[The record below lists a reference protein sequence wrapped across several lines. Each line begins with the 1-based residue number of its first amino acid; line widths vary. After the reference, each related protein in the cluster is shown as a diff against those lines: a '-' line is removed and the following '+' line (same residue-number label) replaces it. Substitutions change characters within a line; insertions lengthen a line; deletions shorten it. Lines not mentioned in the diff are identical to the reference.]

1 MAGYL
6 IAEEGPVSGLI
17 VRFEEGNEWIL
28 GRDPDAVGIVLEDP
42 MVSRKHVICR
52 KTPEGYV
59 LENLS
64 SVNPA
69 TQNGKIITE
78 PVLLHEGDIIQIGNT
93 FFRFSE
99 QAPLGEEEVP
109 APPSFIEETPELSS
123 LNLPSL
129 PETRW
134 MLKVVSGP
142 NAGAEFHMQTGGAY
156 VIGKDPSICD
166 VVFQDLSVSR
176 QHARIF
182 VDDGQ
187 NVFIEDLGSRNG
199 TLVNGTVI
207 ASKQQLLSQD
217 LVSLGTTSF
226 LAIDREQAHETI
238 VSAPQPMTPTKAEA
252 AAGTKEAEEVRN
264 WREMV
269 IPKRHLVLLGVFGCI
284 LFVSLVGIFSL
295 FQSEPIETSVKH
307 EGEHIAEIIKNYPD
321 IQFSYNE
328 GSGKLFLTG
337 HVLTGIEKQE
347 LTYQLRGLPFLSDI
361 EDTVVIDEYV
371 WENMNAL
378 LITNPAWQGISIHSP
393 SPGRFV
399 MRGYLQTA
407 DQAQALSDYINMN
420 FSYLDRLD
428 NQVVVENNLMTQV
441 ESQLL
446 EKGFN
451 NVTYQLSNG
460 ELVLSGRVDGSD
472 QSKFE
477 HLIGQFKAVRGIRSL
492 KNYVVY
498 TSEDSSLVD
507 LSSKYRVMGYSKKD
521 GENHYVV
528 VNGRILTMGDIL
540 DGMMITAIQPNT
552 ILLEKDGLKFKIN
565 YNLQ

>member
-6 IAEEGPVSGLI
+6 IAEEGPLSGSI
-17 VRFEEGNEWIL
+17 IRFEEGSEWIL
-28 GRDPDAVGIVLEDP
+28 GRDPDVVGIVLEDP

-52 KTPEGYV
+52 KTPEGYI

-93 FFRFSE
+93 FFRFTHES
-99 QAPLGEEEVP
+99 PVGEEEIP
-109 APPSFIEETPELSS
+109 APPSFIEEAPELSS
-123 LNLPSL
+123 LNLTAL

-142 NAGAEFHMQTGGAY
+142 NSGAEFHMQAGGVY
-156 VIGKDPSICD
+156 VIGKDAATCD

-176 QHARIF
+176 QHARISL
-182 VDDGQ
+182 DDAG

-199 TLVNGTVI
+199 TLINGTPV
-207 ASKQQLLSQD
+207 AGKQQLASQD
-217 LVSLGTTSF
+217 MVSLGTTTF
-226 LAIDREQAHETI
+226 LVIDREQPHVTI
-238 VSAPQPMTPTKAEA
+238 VSAPAVAVPKKA
-252 AAGTKEAEEVRN
+252 AAEESAAVKEVRD

-269 IPKRHLVLLGVFGCI
+269 IPKRHLILLGVFGFI
-284 LFVSLVGIFSL
+284 LLISFVGIVSL
-295 FQSEPIETSVKH
+295 FQSEPIVTTVKH
-307 EGEHIAEIIKNYPD
+307 EGEKIKEIIKKYPD
-321 IQFSYNE
+321 VQFSYNE

-337 HVLTGIEKQE
+337 HVLTSIEKQE
-347 LTYQLRGLPFLSDI
+347 LSYQLKGLPFLRDI
-361 EDTVVIDEYV
+361 EDSVVIDEYV

-378 LITNPAWQGISIHSP
+378 LVTNPDWQGISIHSP
-393 SPGRFV
+393 APGRFV
-399 MRGYLQTA
+399 LRGYLQTP
-407 DQAQALSDYINMN
+407 DQAAALSDYINMN
-420 FSYLDRLD
+420 FPYLDRLD
-428 NQVVVENNLMTQV
+428 NQVVIENNLMTLV

-446 EKGFN
+446 EQGFN
-451 NVTYQLSNG
+451 NVTYQLANG
-460 ELVLSGRVDGSD
+460 ELVLSGRVDGND

-477 HLIGQFKAVRGIRSL
+477 SLVSQFKTTRGVRSL
-492 KNYVVY
+492 KNYVIF
-498 TSEDSSLVD
+498 TTEESSLVD
-507 LSSKYRVMGYSKKD
+507 LTSKYRVMGYSKKD
-521 GENHYVV
+521 GENQFVV

-540 DGMMITAIQPNT
+540 DGMMITGIQPNV